1 MRNKEC
7 LFDPENIESVIEC
20 IQDKIHLSQRDQI
33 SMKMSAEVE
42 ANYRRL
48 FQYDLQA
55 VKQKMDI
62 IYKESGGVLN

>member
-1 MRNKEC
+1 MRNREC

-20 IQDKIHLSQRDQI
+20 IQDKIHLSQCDQI
-33 SMKMSAEVE
+33 SMEMGAE